1 MTVIAMTREIGSL
14 GMEVAAGLAAR
25 LGLKIIRS
33 EIVADSVAQRLDIA
47 SKSFLRYMDGSAS
60 FVERWRIDRQRLVHY
75 SAEEIL
81 RLAQQGNVLIK
92 GWGAATLLRG
102 LPQVISARVCAPMD
116 FRVRVLM
123 DRLGIK
129 DADAVQARIERDDA
143 ARARTMTVYFNVE
156 QEDPRLYHVVVN
168 TERLSIDACVKT
180 IAALAESSRLRAQA
194 AARSALADRL
204 MEARISSAFVEQISP
219 TVAPLGVSVSV
230 ANGRITLCGTSCSG
244 SLRRKAETIAHTF
257 ANGFPIDNRIVS
269 VPSHGRL
276 LTSADQV
283 TQSRGPSSAVGRSY

>member
-33 EIVADSVAQRLDIA
+33 EIVADSVAERLGIQ
-47 SKSFLRYMDGSAS
+47 SKAFLRYMDGSAS
-60 FVERWRIDRQRLVHY
+60 LLERWRIDRRRLVHY
-75 SAEEIL
+75 TTEEIL
-81 RLAQQGNVLIK
+81 RLAQRGNVLIK

-116 FRVRVLM
+116 FRVGVLM
-123 DRLGIK
+123 HRLGIN
-129 DADAVQARIERDDA
+129 DADAVRAQIERDDA

-156 QEDPRLYHVVVN
+156 HEDPRLYHVVVN
-168 TERLSIDACVKT
+168 TERLSVDACVKT
-180 IAALAESSRLRAQA
+180 IAALAESARFRAPA
-194 AARSALADRL
+194 AGRSALADRL
-204 MEARISSAFVEQISP
+204 MEARISSAFAEQISP
-219 TVAPLGVSVSV
+219 GVAPLGVSVSV

-244 SLRRKAETIAHTF
+244 GLRRKAETIAHTF

-269 VPSHGRL
+269 VPSRGRFPM
-276 LTSADQV
+276 SADGLME
-283 TQSRGPSSAVGRSY
+283 SRGPGSVVG